1 MANMIE
7 SALSAFTANYDAIM
21 AGDYRG
27 ELLGDGDAGVR
38 DGLARAKQLAK
49 TRVFPDTRKTE
60 LEVGA
65 YSSLGV
71 LLEAFCR
78 AVHDQHSRGPERLG
92 YRSGKIISLMGIHAP
107 SPQLPLYHAYRRALD
122 FIGGM
127 TDNYATYLARQVGG
141 LNP

>member
-1 MANMIE
+1 MENMIE
-7 SALSAFTANYDAIM
+7 SALAAFRVNYAAIM
-21 AGDYRG
+21 VGDYRG
-27 ELLGDGDAGVR
+27 ELLADGDVNVR
-38 DGLARAKQLAK
+38 EGLARAKQLAK
-49 TRVFPDTRKTE
+49 SRVFPDTRKTE

-65 YSSLGV
+65 YSSLGI

-78 AVHDQHSRGPERLG
+78 AVHDQHIKGPGGLG
-92 YRSGKIISLMGIHAP
+92 YRSEKIISLMGIHAP
-107 SPQLPLYHAYRRALD
+107 SPQLPLYAAYRRALD